1 MKRIYKISAI
11 VILIITLSPVL
22 CVQAGNEDRSG
33 QAGASELLINPW
45 ARSSGWGGA
54 NSATVH
60 GLEAIYMNVAGTAFT
75 TKTELIFSHTQ
86 WLKGS
91 DIKIINFGL
100 SQRLSETGVLSF
112 SVTSMSF
119 GDLLITTVDLPE
131 GGIGTFSPNLMNI
144 GISYAKAFSNSIYG
158 GITFKIISES
168 ISDVSAQGVAIDAG
182 IQYVTGE
189 AENIKFGISMKNV
202 GPRMKFKGDGLSFRG
217 TYPGNDNQ
225 FTDEH
230 RSADYELPSLINI
243 GAAYDF
249 KFNENHK
256 LTAAANFTSNS
267 FTKDQY
273 ILGLEYGFKSY
284 LMLRAGYSYEKG
296 ITQKADRTTAYTGP
310 CGGFT
315 VEVPLNKDKGSSFGI
330 DYSYRAT
337 DPFEGTHSIGVRI
350 NL

>member
-1 MKRIYKISAI
+1 MKRVNKIS
-11 VILIITLSPVL
+11 VLIILLISLFPTISLK
-22 CVQAGNEDRSG
+22 AGNEDRSG

-54 NSATVH
+54 NSAAVR
-60 GLEAIYMNVAGTAFT
+60 GLESIYMNVAGTAFT
-75 TKTELIFSHTQ
+75 SKTELIFSRSS

-91 DIKIINFGL
+91 GVNINNFGL
-100 SQRLSETGVLSF
+100 SQKVGETGVISLSIMA
-112 SVTSMSF
+112 MSF
-119 GDLLITTVDLPE
+119 GDIQITTVDLPE
-131 GGIGTFSPNLMNI
+131 GGIGTFSPSLMNI

-168 ISDVSAQGVAIDAG
+168 ISDVSAQGLAIDAG

-189 AENIKFGISMKNV
+189 TDNIKFGIALKNV

-217 TYPGNDNQ
+217 IIPGNDNG
-225 FTDEH
+225 FTVEQ
-230 RSADYELPSLINI
+230 RSAEFELPSLINI

-249 KFNENHK
+249 TINTNNK

-273 ILGLEYGFKSY
+273 ILGLEYKFKTY
-284 LMLRAGYSYEKG
+284 LMLRAGYMYEKG
-296 ITQKADRTTAYTGP
+296 ITKKADRTTAYTGP

-315 VEVPLNKDKGSSFGI
+315 VEIPLNKVKGSSFGL
-330 DYSYRAT
+330 DYSYRASN
-337 DPFEGTHSIGVRI
+337 PFQGTHCLGVRI